1 MKTYGKR
8 VLYLLLALALTVS
21 LLGTTAFA
29 EGYTPTNGYVLEFGV
44 QDSVVW
50 KYAEFSRLAPY
61 AYYGD
66 QRIEGESIVF
76 GLTCGN
82 TVFESLYCTDL
93 PTPASGTHY
102 YRPLNLSDSTY
113 AAAMANKLRG
123 ILLGTYPYITL
134 EQLQAN
140 LGIDD
145 LTLSEAITGSQMAI
159 WKTAHGDIVTYSD
172 AVHYVASANYR
183 ESDVQNKLNSEG
195 VAFQEADEV
204 GKAAVNE
211 RVWKLYNYLLGLT
224 PVQPVKPVVSAASF
238 VRKGAPTVTVEDGG
252 TCSVTVETTVNVSV
266 ESGDSLTLTAYLGDG
281 EYWTSEP
288 LSNGTSSHTL
298 TIEGVPANAAYDTV
312 TLAIDGSQYLHD
324 VYLIEARGGRGTSQ
338 SLVGA
343 LNHTLPV
350 HAEVKAEPDRVL
362 NIHKTAGGSPL
373 QNISFEVYY
382 VGSVDDYR
390 AGELNIGSTPSDAD
404 VANYAKT
411 TRLVGTITTD
421 ADGYGS
427 LNFSTSDGVYLVR
440 ELPNNA
446 VTAPVAPFFVSLPD
460 WSCCDEKGDPAYT
473 ITAEP
478 KNTLATESITIDKS
492 VTAIGKDS
500 DSFAVGEDHTW
511 IIQSSIPKTIAT
523 GKAYTVTDTLDA
535 RLSYQR
541 LDKVEL
547 ASKTN
552 TEETPLTLTENVHY
566 TVTSGK
572 TADGKQDTF
581 TVSLTAAG
589 MTKIGSEVGS
599 NAANYEL
606 RIYFTAQI
614 NTSAAMGANIYNQ
627 AKVEY
632 TNSVNRSFDATS
644 VQPEVHTGG
653 ACLLKVDADTGAALS
668 GATFAVYRMAG
679 ADEQENADATDIII
693 GQTSHKMIPVSFYN
707 SSSMSGEKVTELTTD
722 KDGKGYIYGLAY
734 GDYYLVETRAPDGYN
749 KLAEPTMFTIDAASH
764 KEAEAI
770 EVENTTGF
778 ALPETGGVGTRWFVL
793 GGLALMLGAC
803 AVALGR
809 KKERA

>member
-29 EGYTPTNGYVLEFGV
+29 EEGMPFAETNDYVLSLNNYAYFSPFVPLLTYDGTEVNGY
-44 QDSVVW
+44 
-50 KYAEFSRLAPY
+50 
-61 AYYGD
+61 
-66 QRIEGESIVF
+66 SILF
-76 GLTCGN
+76 GLTN
-82 TVFESLYCTDL
+82 TETGETLENAYCTDM
-93 PTPASGTHY
+93 PVDAAVGAK
-102 YRPLNLSDSTY
+102 YRRLNLTDSTY
-113 AAAMANKLRG
+113 AASHADKLRAIVLGSYPNRDLKTLADASG
-123 ILLGTYPYITL
+123 ITG
-134 EQLQAN
+134 
-140 LGIDD
+140 
-145 LTLSEAITGSQMAI
+145 LTVCEAITGTQLAV
-159 WKTAHGDIVTYSD
+159 WKTAHGDIVQIKDFLYTAYAGYNSF
-172 AVHYVASANYR
+172 
-183 ESDVQNKLNSEG
+183 NSEPIETERG
-195 VAFQEADEV
+195 AYLNGDDAH
-204 GKAAVNE
+204 KAAVKGRIE
-211 RVWKLYNYLLGLT
+211 ALYNYLMAL
-224 PVQPVKPVVSAASF
+224 PEQPATATVISEASFASQTAKPVVTENEDGTYN
-238 VRKGAPTVTVEDGG
+238 VTVT
-252 TCSVTVETTVNVSV
+252 TMVNIPAGSDV
-266 ESGDSLTLTAYLGDG
+266 TLTAYLADG
-281 EYWTSEP
+281 TYYAQAA
-288 LSNGTSSHTL
+288 LSVGSGSYTL
-298 TIEGVPANAAYDTV
+298 TIPKVPAEYARGAVTLSIDGTQNAGKDVFLLDAEGV
-312 TLAIDGSQYLHD
+312 
-324 VYLIEARGGRGTSQ
+324 RGASQ
-338 SLVGA
+338 SLIA
-343 LNHTLPV
+343 PLNHTLPV

-362 NIHKTAGGSPL
+362 IIHKTAGGSPL

-390 AGELNIGSTPSDAD
+390 AGKLNIGSTPSAAD
-404 VANYAKT
+404 VANYAV
-411 TRLVGTITTD
+411 TRNLVGTITTD
-421 ADGYGS
+421 ANGYGT
-427 LNFSTSDGVYLVR
+427 LNFSTADGVYLVR

-460 WSCCDEKGDPAYT
+460 WSRCDANGNPAYT

-492 VTAIGKDS
+492 VTEIGTKS
-500 DSFAVGEDHTW
+500 DTFAVGEDHTW

-523 GKAYTVTDTLDA
+523 GKAYTVTDTLDH

-566 TVTSGK
+566 AVTSGK
-572 TADGKQDTF
+572 TADGEKDTF

-614 NTSAAMGANIYNQ
+614 NTSAAMGAEIPNQ

-644 VQPEVHTGG
+644 DRPEVRTGG
-653 ACLLKVDADTGAALS
+653 ACLLKVDADTGKALS
-668 GATFAVYRMAG
+668 GAAFAVYRMAG
-679 ADEQENADATDIII
+679 ADEQGNADATDIII
-693 GQTSHKMIPVSFYN
+693 DQTSHKMIPVSFYN

-734 GDYYLVETRAPDGYN
+734 GDYYLVETKAPDGYN
-749 KLAEPTMFTIDAASH
+749 KLAEPTKFTIDATSH
-764 KEAEAI
+764 QDTKVI
-770 EVENTTGF
+770 KVENTTGF